1 MNEIKEYVLKKLRNE
16 NTNKDYV
23 EIINDCKNNTQ
34 FSFNAIETAIEEM
47 LLCDKI
53 KRKYTDNFGK
63 FDLYINSN
71 FEFEKL
77 KY

>member
-1 MNEIKEYVLKKLRNE
+1 
-16 NTNKDYV
+16 
-23 EIINDCKNNTQ
+23 
-34 FSFNAIETAIEEM
+34 M